1 MHSTS
6 RRIAAV
12 IHSTSTLRYRLLDGP
27 ARLEPLRVLQARS
40 AMWRGWSVTFCV
52 LGASHAVCLLKGGR
66 QLFEL
71 LACAAPSGAARAL
84 AELAA
89 DRPGEVCVEAHGLI
103 CHARLT
109 LFPLRKGDALRG
121 DFAAA
126 DQLAVAYPTSGE
138 GETPW
143 TRVGWRAEGARLAIE
158 TVHTY
163 PEEERGVR
171 SESRFELRGAP

>member
-1 MHSTS
+1 
-6 RRIAAV
+6 V

-27 ARLEPLRVLQARS
+27 ACLEQLRVLQARS
-40 AMWRGWSVTFCV
+40 ALWRDWRVTFCA
-52 LGASHAVCLLKGGR
+52 LGASHAVCLRKGEW
-66 QLFEL
+66 QIFEV
-71 LACAAPSGAARAL
+71 LACAAPSGEARAL
-84 AELAA
+84 AGLAA
-89 DRPGEVCVEAHGLI
+89 DGPGEVCVEAHGLI

-109 LFPLRKGDALRG
+109 LFALREGDALRG

-126 DQLAVAYPTSGE
+126 DQLVVAYPTSE
-138 GETPW
+138 KGETPW
-143 TRVGWRAEGARLAIE
+143 TRVAWRAEGRRLSIE

>member
-1 MHSTS
+1 
-6 RRIAAV
+6 
-12 IHSTSTLRYRLLDGP
+12 
-27 ARLEPLRVLQARS
+27 VLQARTVVWHG
-40 AMWRGWSVTFCV
+40 WRVTFCA
-52 LGASHAVCLLKGGR
+52 LGASHATRLQKGDR
-66 QLFEL
+66 QIFEV

-84 AELAA
+84 AELVA

-109 LFPLRKGDALRG
+109 LFPLRTGDALRG

-126 DQLAVAYPTSGE
+126 DQLAVAYPTPGE

-143 TRVGWRAEGARLAIE
+143 TRVGWRAEGRRLSIE

-171 SESRFELRGAP
+171 SESRFELQGAP